1 MKTNLRYD
9 LVLSEKS
16 LDRQEVRV
24 FIEWIKKEK
33 VISDN

>member
-16 LDRQEVRV
+16 LDRQEVRI

-33 VISDN
+33 AISDK